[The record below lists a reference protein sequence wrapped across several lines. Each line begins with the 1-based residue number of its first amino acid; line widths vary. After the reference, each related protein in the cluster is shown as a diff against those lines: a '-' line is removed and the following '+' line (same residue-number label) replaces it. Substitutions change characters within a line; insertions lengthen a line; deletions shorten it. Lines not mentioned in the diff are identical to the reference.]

1 MAGTIALE
9 SLFLAKFISVNEERY
24 ADEPDM
30 LALFTGLQLGDIVI
44 SDLNPGVPEAQTA
57 TVSSTARNFRGI
69 QQAWLPAFLDHERPF
84 TLLNPGAPLADIG
97 LLDDQTVP
105 GAYGYLDAAVVK
117 VGLVLPSDTEADTL
131 EAKTKEVFQG
141 SFKYVIADSELTVTE
156 TEVSITLNAYVRGSL
171 PHVIAA
177 VPVMVIP
184 PTDYGRLEWP
194 EA

>member
-1 MAGTIALE
+1 MAGVIALE
-9 SLFLAKFISVNEERY
+9 SLFLAKFISVNQDRY
-24 ADEPDM
+24 SADPEM
-30 LALFTGLQLGDIVI
+30 LALFDNLQLSDIVI
-44 SDLNPGVPEAQTA
+44 SDLTPGVPEAQTA
-57 TVSSTARNFRGI
+57 TVSSTTRNFRGV
-69 QQAWLPAFLDHERPF
+69 QQAWLPAFLDSEKPF

-97 LLDDQTVP
+97 ALDDQTVP
-105 GAYGYLDAAVVK
+105 GVYGYLDAAVVK
-117 VGLVLPSDTEADTL
+117 VGLVLPSDTDETTL

-141 SFKYVIADSELTVTE
+141 SFKYVIADTELTVTD

-177 VPVMVIP
+177 VPVIVIP